1 MESLEQCMECLEV
14 LIIMPPATTE
24 MKAAITE
31 MKITKDT
38 EVAMAMT
45 MTMNM
50 EEHILVVTVV
60 TVAAA
65 VVMLLLF
72 VANSKL
78 DQLAVLMIT
87 NHAAGMIVVAATP
100 INSFAIDLNK
110 SSNIPRYNYV
120 IIM

>member
-1 MESLEQCMECLEV
+1 
-14 LIIMPPATTE
+14 
-24 MKAAITE
+24 
-31 MKITKDT
+31 
-38 EVAMAMT
+38 
-45 MTMNM
+45 
-50 EEHILVVTVV
+50 
-60 TVAAA
+60 
-65 VVMLLLF
+65 MLLLF

-87 NHAAGMIVVAATP
+87 NHAAGMIVLAATP

>member
-45 MTMNM
+45 MTMTMNM
-50 EEHILVVTVV
+50 EEHILVVTVAV
-60 TVAAA
+60 A

-87 NHAAGMIVVAATP
+87 NHAAGMIVLAATP

>member
-50 EEHILVVTVV
+50 EEHILVVTV
-60 TVAAA
+60 AAA

-87 NHAAGMIVVAATP
+87 NHAAGMIVLAATP

>member
-50 EEHILVVTVV
+50 EEHILVVTV
-60 TVAAA
+60 AAA
-65 VVMLLLF
+65 VVLLLLF
-72 VANSKL
+72 VAKSKL
-78 DQLAVLMIT
+78 DQLDVLMIT
-87 NHAAGMIVVAATP
+87 NHAAGMIVLAATP

-110 SSNIPRYNYV
+110 SSNIPRA
-120 IIM
+120 IM

>member
-1 MESLEQCMECLEV
+1 
-14 LIIMPPATTE
+14 
-24 MKAAITE
+24 MKA
-31 MKITKDT
+31 ITK
-38 EVAMAMT
+38 T

-50 EEHILVVTVV
+50 EEHLLVVTEVVVTVV
-60 TVAAA
+60 
-65 VVMLLLF
+65 MLMIF

-87 NHAAGMIVVAATP
+87 IHAAGMIVKAATA

>member
-50 EEHILVVTVV
+50 EEHILVVTVA
-60 TVAAA
+60 AAA

-87 NHAAGMIVVAATP
+87 NHAAGMIVLAATP

>member
-50 EEHILVVTVV
+50 EEHILVV